1 MLPAF
6 EGLFREGV
14 VRTNKSGDD
23 DGLNGR
29 VCEHVIM
36 VSGRLYPWELPLE
49 LPAALRLQLGNHAH
63 LRRGELIKVAD
74 EFRSPVPT
82 ANDTN
87 SHRSHRASPFR
98 CSPLA

>member
-1 MLPAF
+1 
-6 EGLFREGV
+6 
-14 VRTNKSGDD
+14 
-23 DGLNGR
+23 NGR

-49 LPAALRLQLGNHAH
+49 LPAALGLQLGNHAH
-63 LRRGELIKVAD
+63 LRSGELIEIAD

-87 SHRSHRASPFR
+87 AHRSHRAFPFR
-98 CSPLA
+98 CSPLTWRVVLNGGATQGRHPHAIRQGL